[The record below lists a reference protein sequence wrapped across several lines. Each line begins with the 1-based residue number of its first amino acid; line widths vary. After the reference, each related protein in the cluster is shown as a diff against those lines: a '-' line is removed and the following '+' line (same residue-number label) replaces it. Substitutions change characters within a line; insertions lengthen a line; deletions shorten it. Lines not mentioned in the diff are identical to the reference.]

1 MNNIERVESD
11 FTDYDVAYMRT
22 IYGDIKSKD
31 ELIDML
37 NENVIVKI
45 ADRNDYET
53 LYKDF
58 CDFENGYPKDMR
70 SELSYDDFITE
81 FKKGYGNSEHVQI
94 ARYFELSNGI
104 YYDNYYVA

>member
-37 NENVIVKI
+37 NENVIIKI
-45 ADRNDYET
+45 ADRNDYKT
-53 LYKDF
+53 AYDDYVKDEKYY
-58 CDFENGYPKDMR
+58 EN
-70 SELSYDDFITE
+70 ENILSYDE
-81 FKKGYGNSEHVQI
+81 FMNEFNKGYGVSGCLQI
-94 ARYFELSNGI
+94 ARLFELSNGI
-104 YYDNYYVA
+104 YYDNEYVA